1 MLTKADLTQI
11 KEAMGIDKLML
22 LFTTAIEKAN
32 KTIMERFDALEKS
45 VAGEYTK
52 LNSKVITLE
61 SSHAELKDMVLSNR
75 NLFNHE
81 LKDYSDTTKSRF
93 TNNAEEIHKL

>member
-22 LFTTAIEKAN
+22 SFTTAIEKAN
-32 KTIMERFDALEKS
+32 KTITERVDALEKS
-45 VAGEYTK
+45 IASEYTK

-75 NLFNHE
+75 DLFNHE
-81 LKDYSDTTKSRF
+81 LKDYNK
-93 TNNAEEIHKL
+93 I